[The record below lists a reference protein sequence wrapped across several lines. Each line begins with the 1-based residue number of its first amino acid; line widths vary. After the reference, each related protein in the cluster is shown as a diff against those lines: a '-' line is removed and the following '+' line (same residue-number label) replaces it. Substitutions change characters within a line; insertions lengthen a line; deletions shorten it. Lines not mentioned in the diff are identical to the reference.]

1 MLAKLAFGNMR
12 KLMHDYA
19 VYFLTLVMGVA
30 VFYAF
35 NTISVQADF
44 LSNSV
49 SELLNQVG
57 QIMQGLTYFLAVIM
71 GFLMVYANNFLMRRR
86 KKELGLYQVLGMR
99 AGQVNAI
106 LTLETLMVALVSF
119 IVGISLGALISQLLL
134 FVTADMFAT
143 KIERFS
149 FFFSTDALL
158 VTFFCFAITFLVMMV
173 FNSIT
178 LSRVCLIELMSAG
191 RKNEKQF
198 VRHLPLSFA
207 LLALGLALMGYAYWR
222 LTTQGF
228 PMGGSNPEPGQ
239 TTMQD
244 FAVTTAL
251 VVAGTFIFFYGF
263 AGGITL
269 ILQRMK
275 KHYWSGLHMFTTR
288 QIASRI
294 NTAAASMGLIAL
306 ILFFAMT
313 SMTSGM
319 SICATLNEAYKA
331 GVPYDASIDVVGT
344 SREDQT
350 LDWDSFAKEAGVD
363 LSSVG
368 DSVSFRVGYMTDD
381 MTNAEGYNTIQ
392 TFQDMSAL
400 TGKSIPQGYEQSV
413 AWQAISL
420 SDYNALRAFRGLD
433 PVSLGDSEYLYLCN
447 MDQLQDFVNTALSQ
461 GYSITAAGR
470 TLTPA
475 RTTAINDE
483 SCVIQ
488 NDSVGKTPG
497 IYVVPDDIAE
507 ELPNYHWVLDINYSV
522 STEDGD
528 LAVKDLRDTIAA
540 SSDELYVGSETKTDA
555 ALEGA
560 TTTGLISYM
569 AIYIGFVLVIACAA
583 ILAIQQLSNASD
595 SAMGYR
601 TLSEL
606 GCPEK
611 TIFASLRTQ
620 VIFAFALPLIVGV
633 AHSICATAAVN
644 KLFVMFGH
652 ASIIE
657 NVGLG
662 LAIFALVY
670 GGYLALTYRMAHGVV
685 RGTIRSARH
694 AL

>member
-19 VYFLTLVMGVA
+19 AYFLTLVMGVA

-44 LSNSV
+44 LSNSLSDV
-49 SELLNQVG
+49 LKQVG
-57 QIMQGLTYFLAVIM
+57 EIMHGLTVFLAVIM

-106 LTLETLMVALVSF
+106 LTLETLMVALISF
-119 IVGISLGALISQLLL
+119 IVGIALGALISQLLL

-143 KIERFS
+143 KVDNFR
-149 FFFSTDALL
+149 FFFSPDALAL
-158 VTFFCFAITFLVMMV
+158 TFFCFAITFLVMMV
-173 FNSIT
+173 MNSIT
-178 LSRVCLIELMSAG
+178 LSRVHLIDLMSAG

-198 VRHLPLSFA
+198 VRHLPLSFV
-207 LLALGLALMGYAYWR
+207 LTALGLVLMGYAYWR

-228 PMGGSNPEPGQ
+228 PLGGSNPEPGQ
-239 TTMQD
+239 TTTND
-244 FAVTTAL
+244 FLVTTAL

-313 SMTSGM
+313 AMTSGM
-319 SICATLNEAYKA
+319 SICATLNKSYEA
-331 GVPYDASIDVVGT
+331 GVPFDASIGVVG
-344 SREDQT
+344 SSLEEKT
-350 LDWDSFAKEAGVD
+350 LDWKAYAKQAGVD
-363 LSSVG
+363 LDAVG
-368 DSVSFRVGYMTDD
+368 DTVSFRVGYMT
-381 MTNAEGYNTIQ
+381 NGEGYLTI
-392 TFQDMSAL
+392 DSLNEMSAF
-400 TGKSIPQGYEQSV
+400 TGKSIPQGYEKAV
-413 AWQAISL
+413 AWEAISL
-420 SDYNALRAFRGLD
+420 SDYNALRTFKGLD
-433 PVSLGDSEYLYLCN
+433 PVSLDEDQYLYLCN
-447 MDQLQDFVNTALSQ
+447 MDTLESFVNTALEQ
-461 GYSITAAGR
+461 GFTITAAGQ

-475 RTTAINDE
+475 RSSVIDDD
-483 SCVIQ
+483 SCILQ
-488 NDSVGKTPG
+488 NDAIGKTPG
-497 IYVVPDDIAE
+497 IYVVADDIAE
-507 ELPNYHWVLDINYSV
+507 ELPNYRWALDINYRV
-522 STEDGD
+522 STENGD
-528 LAVKDLRDTIAA
+528 LAVKDLADTIAA
-540 SSDELYVGSETKTDA
+540 SNDELYVGSETKTNA
-555 ALEGA
+555 ALEGT

-611 TIFASLRTQ
+611 TIFSSLRTQ
-620 VIFAFALPLIVGV
+620 VIFAFAVPLIVGI

-644 KLFVMFGH
+644 KLLLMFGQS
-652 ASIIE
+652 SIIE

-662 LAIFALVY
+662 IAIFALVY

-685 RGTIRSARH
+685 KGAIRSARH

>member
-19 VYFLTLVMGVA
+19 VYFLTLVMGVTI
-30 VFYAF
+30 FYAF

-49 SELLNQVG
+49 SEALQQAG
-57 QIMQGLTYFLAVIM
+57 RIMNDLTVFLAVIM

-99 AGQVNAI
+99 AGQVNVI
-106 LTLETLMVALVSF
+106 LMLETLMVALISF
-119 IVGISLGALISQLLL
+119 VVGIALGALISQLLL

-143 KIERFS
+143 KVDNFR
-149 FFFSTDALL
+149 FFFSIDAFVL
-158 VTFFCFAITFLVMMV
+158 TFFCFAITFLVMMV

-178 LSRVCLIELMSAG
+178 LSHVRLIELMSAS

-198 VRHLPLSFA
+198 VRHLPLS
-207 LLALGLALMGYAYWR
+207 LALTVLGLILMGYAYWR

-228 PMGGSNPEPGQ
+228 PLGGSNPEPGQ
-239 TTMQD
+239 TTTND
-244 FAVTTAL
+244 FLVTTAL

-263 AGGITL
+263 AGSITL

-313 SMTSGM
+313 AMTSGM
-319 SICATLNEAYKA
+319 SICATLNKAYEE
-331 GVPYDASIDVVGT
+331 GVPFDASIDVVDT
-344 SREDQT
+344 SGEEKT
-350 LDWDSFAKEAGVD
+350 FDWDAFAKRAGVNFN
-363 LSSVG
+363 SIG
-368 DSVSFRVGYMTDD
+368 NTVSFRIGYMTDG
-381 MTNAEGYNTIQ
+381 EGINMIQ
-392 TFQDMSAL
+392 TLQEMSAF
-400 TGKSIPQGYEQSV
+400 TGKSIPQGFEQIV
-413 AWQAISL
+413 AGQALSL
-420 SDYNALRAFRGLD
+420 SDYNALRTFKGLD
-433 PVSLGDSEYLYLCN
+433 PVSLDKDQYLYLCN
-447 MDQLQDFVNTALSQ
+447 MDQLESFVNTALEQ
-461 GYSITAAGR
+461 GFTITAAGR

-475 RTTAINDE
+475 RTTVIDDN
-483 SCVIQ
+483 SCIPL

-497 IYVVPDDIAE
+497 IYVVADDIAA
-507 ELPNYHWVLDINYSV
+507 ELPNYHWVLDLNYSV
-522 STEDGD
+522 STENGD
-528 LAVKDLRDTIAA
+528 LAVKNLQDTIAA
-540 SSDELYVGSETKTDA
+540 SDDELYVASETKTDA
-555 ALEGA
+555 ALEG
-560 TTTGLISYM
+560 TTMTGLTSYM
-569 AIYIGFVLVIACAA
+569 AIYIGFILVIACAA

-606 GCPEK
+606 GCSEN
-611 TIFASLRTQ
+611 TIFSSLRTQ
-620 VIFAFALPLIVGV
+620 VIFAFALPLVVGI
-633 AHSICATAAVN
+633 AHSICATTAVN
-644 KLFVMFGH
+644 KLLLTFGH

-657 NVGLG
+657 SVGLG
-662 LAIFALVY
+662 IAIFTLVY
-670 GGYLALTYRMAHGVV
+670 GGYLALTYRMAHGIVK
-685 RGTIRSARH
+685 GAIRSARH